1 MSTEV
6 HIFLA
11 VANATAATR
20 YPVGESHAMHIY
32 VRQRTATDHDWAAAE
47 VVAMQAGWT
56 DVEFRNAGLMNP
68 GGLEE
73 PMRSCHETAVNDG
86 HALLVY
92 NEPVAAGNT
101 G

>member
-1 MSTEV
+1 MSTDV

-11 VANATAATR
+11 VGKATAATR
-20 YPVGESHAMHIY
+20 YPAGEFHAVHIY
-32 VRQRTATDHDWAAAE
+32 VRQRIGTDHDWAAAE
-47 VVAMQAGWT
+47 VVAMQGGWT
-56 DVEFRNAGLMNP
+56 DLEFRNAAVMNP
-68 GGLEE
+68 DGLEE

-92 NEPVAAGNT
+92 DEPVRAT